1 VHDYLDV
8 GPEPGYGEIDSG
20 QLDEWIAACKTVGT
34 AALSPTAALSAGWMQ
49 IERAWNRTL
58 DYGGPGEHVPEEAAK
73 VIRKDLRG
81 AAVFFDGIS
90 RPKDTITAAYG
101 ILGKTN
107 LHLFNLVLT
116 EKESSREA
124 INISYS
130 GHSQAAEAML
140 AENKRTQRLSDIW
153 DLNAL
158 AGIAFTGLGYIYP
171 TLGDH
176 GDCYEV
182 LLPSATRHWMGGGA
196 VFGQWHGSIFD
207 RDRKRTYRLR
217 VAPDGP
223 SDYLVLPPSVLLN
236 TEYPA
241 RGPVTRGSLEAYLK
255 LTIATSTFEGI
266 NSLPRTDPRLFE
278 HTQKVNELVGAYIEN
293 NMARLRKYATS
304 ADSQNIDPEQAVEWY
319 INLPHTRILHTVIT
333 AMRWSQLS
341 RNSRFKIWNQ
351 DSRQMKNIF

>member
-1 VHDYLDV
+1 MDCSVQN
-8 GPEPGYGEIDSG
+8 SG
-20 QLDEWIAACKTVGT
+20 C
-34 AALSPTAALSAGWMQ
+34 
-49 IERAWNRTL
+49 
-58 DYGGPGEHVPEEAAK
+58 
-73 VIRKDLRG
+73 
-81 AAVFFDGIS
+81 S
-90 RPKDTITAAYG
+90 RP
-101 ILGKTN
+101 
-107 LHLFNLVLT
+107 H
-116 EKESSREA
+116 
-124 INISYS
+124 
-130 GHSQAAEAML
+130 
-140 AENKRTQRLSDIW
+140 
-153 DLNAL
+153 
-158 AGIAFTGLGYIYP
+158 IYP

-241 RGPVTRGSLEAYLK
+241 RGPITRGSLEAYLK
-255 LTIATSTFEGI
+255 LTIATSTFEDI

-319 INLPHTRILHTVIT
+319 INLPPYQDPAHRYYGDALESAISKLEIQDLESGLTPDEKYLLASMHLESAVSFD
-333 AMRWSQLS
+333 SQRHSGVPALIGS
-341 RNSRFKIWNQ
+341 FDRAGQLCEEAVAAAPEIHCCAIGPHFTEQALRFIK
-351 DSRQMKNIF
+351 R